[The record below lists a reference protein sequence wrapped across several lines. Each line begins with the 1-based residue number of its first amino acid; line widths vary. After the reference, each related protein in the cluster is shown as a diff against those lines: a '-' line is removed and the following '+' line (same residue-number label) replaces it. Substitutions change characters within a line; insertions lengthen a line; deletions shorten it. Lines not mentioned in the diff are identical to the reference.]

1 MSLIE
6 QPNINN
12 PAMTKSWE
20 PLHALWTS
28 WFGRL
33 ATKLNAF
40 HTQISTPAEYADNA
54 AAVAA
59 GLVPGEFY
67 RTGDALK
74 VVHT

>member
-1 MSLIE
+1 MSLVE
-6 QPNINN
+6 QPNVNN
-12 PAMTKSWE
+12 PATAESWK
-20 PLHALWTS
+20 PLHALWTA

-33 ATKLNAF
+33 ATRLNWF
-40 HTQISTPAEYADNA
+40 HGQISTPAEYADNA
-54 AAVAA
+54 TAVAA